1 MNKGRTARA
10 GAVLAGA
17 ALALVGAA
25 TGTAAAHGTMGE
37 PVSRIAAC
45 YAEGPENPQSE
56 VCKRLVEENGA
67 QALYDWN
74 EVNIPDA
81 DGRHR
86 EIIPDGELCSAG
98 REKYSGLDDPGA
110 WETTALPSGGEYTF
124 SYTASAPHKGYF
136 ELYVTK
142 DGWSQDQE
150 LTWDAL
156 EDEPFLRVDQPEV
169 VDGAYQLTGRLPEG
183 KSGQHLIYAV
193 WQRTDSPEAFYSC
206 SDVEFGGEGTGTSS
220 SEGAGEPFAPEEHGD
235 HGEHGGHAD
244 GTAGGTGS
252 GEEAQLASGADSG
265 GTSGTGD
272 ADPTPADEAAPPAS
286 GESGGSSEEDGPG
299 QTAADGSSESL
310 PVTGSALTGLFLA
323 AAGAIAVG
331 ATAIAIGR
339 KRRSAGAHRS

>member
-1 MNKGRTARA
+1 MTTGHTARA
-10 GAVLAGA
+10 GVVLAGA
-17 ALALVGAA
+17 ALALAGPA

-37 PVSRIAAC
+37 PVSRIASC
-45 YAEGPENPQSE
+45 YEEGPESPQSD
-56 VCKRLVEENGA
+56 VCKQLVEENGS

-86 EIIPDGELCSAG
+86 EIIPDGQLCSAG
-98 REKYSGLDDPGA
+98 REKYSGLDNPGA

-169 VDGAYQLTGRLPEG
+169 VDGAYRLTGPLPED

-206 SDVEFGGEGTGTSS
+206 SDVEFGGEGS
-220 SEGAGEPFAPEEHGD
+220 GESFAPEDHGAHGEAHGD
-235 HGEHGGHAD
+235 HSDRAEGVGSGSED
-244 GTAGGTGS
+244 TGS
-252 GEEAQLASGADSG
+252 GEEAQLASGSEDSG
-265 GTSGTGD
+265 AGGD
-272 ADPTPADEAAPPAS
+272 RVEGDGAEGDGAEEAGPAASDQAA
-286 GESGGSSEEDGPG
+286 SGGSED
-299 QTAADGSSESL
+299 SL

-323 AAGAIAVG
+323 AAGATAAGAAAIAVS
-331 ATAIAIGR
+331 R
-339 KRRSAGAHRS
+339 RRRSAGAHRP